1 MDLLLY
7 IGIGLFLVVDA
18 LFVLGL
24 IYVLRRRRQTAGS
37 WASHVASADHA
48 LEQARAA
55 DRGWDRGVMDAV
67 AHAAVVQTRP
77 GWSDFDLELGAG
89 GRPSRRHRGP
99 CALCGDRARR
109 GARGAHDRSRRPGR
123 VAGRGRRRG
132 RFLS

>member
-1 MDLLLY
+1 MEDFLLY

-77 GWSDFDLELGAG
+77 GWSDFDLGLVLVDDRPGVTEDRARYVATERAG
-89 GRPSRRHRGP
+89 GRAELTIGRDAQGEW
-99 CALCGDRARR
+99 RAVDA
-109 GARGAHDRSRRPGR
+109 GAAAS
-123 VAGRGRRRG
+123 
-132 RFLS
+132 